1 MDLLWPWS
9 LILMV
14 GIPLLIAG
22 YILILR
28 RRRRFTIRYS
38 SLTLIRDALPPSSR
52 LRRHLPFGLFL
63 LALASLIVAVAR
75 PVAVM
80 TVPGGQAT
88 IILALDVSRSM
99 CSTDIPPNRLEAA
112 KAAALSFI
120 ARQRASTQFGI
131 VAFART
137 AELIQAPTDDQEL
150 LQDAIESI
158 VVGRRTAIGSAILEG
173 LDALAEIDPSI
184 APSVRPGTAAL
195 VPTPVARG
203 AYAPA
208 VIVLLTDGA
217 NNDGTPPLDAAQQA
231 AERGVRVYTIGF
243 GTETGSQF
251 LPFCGQTFQG
261 SDPLSGRDFF
271 GGGGGGGGS
280 GGFRRGI
287 DEATLRLIADET
299 GGEYYGPTSAAEL
312 NEVFRSLPTY
322 LITKHET
329 LEISAAFAI
338 VGAALAALAVSLS
351 MVWHPLP

>member
-1 MDLLWPWS
+1 MDLLWPGFLLL
-9 LILMV
+9 LIF
-14 GIPLLIAG
+14 IPLLIAG
-22 YILILR
+22 YVWILR

-38 SLTLIRDALPPSSR
+38 SLSLVQEALPPSSL
-52 LRRHLPFGLFL
+52 LRRHLPFGLL
-63 LALASLIVAVAR
+63 LLGLASLIVALAR
-75 PVAVM
+75 PVTVV

-112 KAAALSFI
+112 EAAALSFI
-120 ARQRASTQFGI
+120 GRQKSSTRIGI

-158 VVGRRTAIGSAILEG
+158 VVGRRTAVGSAILKG
-173 LDALAEIDPSI
+173 LDAIAEIDPSV
-184 APSVRPGTAAL
+184 APSNGQGSSGIL
-195 VPTPVARG
+195 PTPVARG

-217 NNDGTPPLDAAQQA
+217 SNDGAPPLEAAQQA
-231 AERGVRVYTIGF
+231 AIRGVRVYTIGF
-243 GTETGSQF
+243 GTEYGSEF
-251 LPFCGQTFQG
+251 LPFCGQRFQG
-261 SDPLSGRDFF
+261 SDPLSGRPFF
-271 GGGGGGGGS
+271 GGGGGG

-287 DEATLRLIADET
+287 DEATLQQIADET
-299 GGEYYGPTSAAEL
+299 GGKYYGPTSADEL

-329 LEISAAFAI
+329 LEISVAFAI
-338 VGAALAALAVSLS
+338 AGAALAALALALS
-351 MVWHPLP
+351 MLWNPLP